1 MCFCEFLI
9 PKVYCIVLFLL
20 ASEIRAELYLKS
32 SVLSE
37 WSNALSVELCIGPGG
52 TRNRCFLCKLPELL
66 YGKFIFNVSVH
77 NWSLFTWSLTAFPGN
92 WQRATNKAMLPAGY
106 ISSRLWQ
113 PRGRH
118 WGRTLG
124 IFFFPQ
130 ETGSEG
136 NKQIPQNS
144 ESKHWSACH
153 HTLSPGTNGPLQGE
167 WATHHVQPC
176 LLDMEC
182 FSMMAVRRSSEKRWS
197 RFSWPA
203 VCPLMW
209 GDAVDGCGWCESW
222 KLFHRSRLYRKD
234 HQRSQSQRGWVC
246 QKTWDVTDF

>member
-20 ASEIRAELYLKS
+20 ASEIREELYLKS

-113 PRGRH
+113 PGGRH

-124 IFFFPQ
+124 IFFSPRRLAMKATNRFLRTQKANNEVLAITHWALEWMVP
-130 ETGSEG
+130 
-136 NKQIPQNS
+136 
-144 ESKHWSACH
+144 SKVNGLRTTSSRACWTWSASPWWPWDGAARSAGAGSAGR
-153 HTLSPGTNGPLQGE
+153 LS
-167 WATHHVQPC
+167 
-176 LLDMEC
+176 
-182 FSMMAVRRSSEKRWS
+182 VRW
-197 RFSWPA
+197 
-203 VCPLMW
+203 
-209 GDAVDGCGWCESW
+209 CG
-222 KLFHRSRLYRKD
+222 
-234 HQRSQSQRGWVC
+234 
-246 QKTWDVTDF
+246 VTP

>member
-1 MCFCEFLI
+1 M
-9 PKVYCIVLFLL
+9 
-20 ASEIRAELYLKS
+20 
-32 SVLSE
+32 
-37 WSNALSVELCIGPGG
+37 
-52 TRNRCFLCKLPELL
+52 PE
-66 YGKFIFNVSVH
+66 
-77 NWSLFTWSLTAFPGN
+77 
-92 WQRATNKAMLPAGY
+92 Q
-106 ISSRLWQ
+106 SSR
-113 PRGRH
+113 H
-118 WGRTLG
+118 SSTKG
-124 IFFFPQ
+124 IALLLLPKSQGDYHLNPEEKTTINFITEQ
-130 ETGSEG
+130 H
-136 NKQIPQNS
+136 S
-144 ESKHWSACH
+144 ESKQWSACH
-153 HTLSPGTNGPLQGE
+153 HTLSPGMNGPLQGE